1 MKKTAISL
9 GKLFF
14 MIRGLTPI
22 PLYIICLVYSRIEL
36 NFFLSG
42 LLLIGFGEILRFFS
56 VGYLGVSSRKT
67 ENAETNQLVI
77 SGPYRFV
84 RNPIYLGNM
93 SIYLGFAV
101 LSNVFFPAFSVIT
114 VVFFMFAYYLIVC
127 YEENVLRIK
136 FDRDYE
142 KYLTSVPRFIPL
154 LLAKH
159 QIASGHKFDPAK
171 AVRSEKTT
179 LIVLTLALTA
189 LLVKHY
195 TL

>member
-101 LSNVFFPAFSVIT
+101 LSNVFFPLYPAIVL
-114 VVFFMFAYYLIVC
+114 VFFMFVYYFIAR
-127 YEENVLRIK
+127 YEESVLHLIFGENFER
-136 FDRDYE
+136 
-142 KYLTSVPRFIPL
+142 YLLNVPRFFPVL
-154 LLAKH
+154 FATH
-159 QIASGHKFDPAK
+159 QPHSLRKFDMKK
-171 AVRSEKTT
+171 ALRSEKTT
-179 LIVLTLALTA
+179 LAVLIAALILI
-189 LLVKHY
+189 LLKGY
-195 TL
+195 IS